1 MWPYARRAPGNC
13 PVGPCVKTALHMTNS
28 VSRRLYV
35 CYVDRCLSFCIFFWP
50 LCCLFFYIR
59 ILITSLVSSNSSLN
73 PCLLRGSC
81 RLTFSLLFF
90 FFWPLYCLFFFYIRI
105 LITSLVSSNSSL
117 NPCCWDVRG
126 VQSLAYCS
134 FSFDHCIVCSSSIT
148 SLISSDFS

>member
-1 MWPYARRAPGNC
+1 M
-13 PVGPCVKTALHMTNS
+13 GPCVKTALHMANS

-90 FFWPLYCLFFFYIRI
+90 FFWPLYCLFFFYLRI

-117 NPCCWDVRG
+117 NPCLLRCSWRSIF
-126 VQSLAYCS
+126 SLL
-134 FSFDHCIVCSSSIT
+134 FF
-148 SLISSDFS
+148 FF